1 MIISGTPFIVFA
13 VQGAV
18 CRNNWRI
25 RQRRSHW
32 VGKGALRAVPTVHLG
47 IVARMVGTLRFA
59 HPTIP

>member
-1 MIISGTPFIVFA
+1 MIIGGAPKVVVLA
-13 VQGAV
+13 EAV
-18 CRNNWRI
+18 CRNNRRV